1 MIQVDINTIVTFLM
15 FLGGLIGVWTTLN
28 NRLTKLESRLQFG
41 DERFQLIDNR
51 FDEMIIHLRRIE
63 DRLQQVADR
72 QPN

>member
-1 MIQVDINTIVTFLM
+1 MQIDINTIVTTLTFV
-15 FLGGLIGVWTTLN
+15 GGLIGVWTTLN

-41 DERFQLIDNR
+41 DERFQLIDRR

>member
-1 MIQVDINTIVTFLM
+1 MVDINTIVTVLTFV
-15 FLGGLIGVWTTLN
+15 GGLIGVWTTLS
-28 NRLTKLESRLQFG
+28 NRLTKLETRLQFG
-41 DERFQLIDNR
+41 DERFQLIDRR

>member
-1 MIQVDINTIVTFLM
+1 MQVDLNTIVTVLT

-41 DERFQLIDNR
+41 DERFQLIDRR

>member
-1 MIQVDINTIVTFLM
+1 MMIDINTIVTVLTFV
-15 FLGGLIGVWTTLN
+15 GGLIGVWTTLS
-28 NRLTKLESRLQFG
+28 NRLTKLETRLQFG
-41 DERFQLIDNR
+41 DERFQLIDRR

>member
-1 MIQVDINTIVTFLM
+1 MQIDINTIVTTLT

-41 DERFQLIDNR
+41 DERFQLIDRR

-72 QPN
+72 QPS